1 MTSDVFEEVEMNIGI
16 PVERRPFEFRVGLPP
31 AGVELLK
38 QSGHSIFVEHD
49 AGVGAGFS
57 DQEFERAG
65 ARIVYSPEEVFGRA
79 DLLLKIAR
87 PMKEE
92 IEWLRPGS
100 KLAGLLHLASA
111 RQDKVELLLKNR
123 ITSIAYEQIQ
133 EADGTTPVKQPLA
146 EIGGRMTA
154 QIAAHYMQNYKGGK
168 GILLSGVPGVPP
180 AEVVIIGGGVAGTA
194 AARSFLG
201 LGAHVSVLDMDLRA
215 LQRISDRFPEVVTM
229 IATPNNIAR
238 TCAFADVVVGSV
250 LVPGE
255 RAPIVVTREMVQS
268 MKPRSMIIDM
278 SIDLGGCVETSRP
291 TTHEHCTYIDEGVIH
306 YCVPNIPAAVA
317 RTATHAFVNAAMLY
331 ILDLANKDLE
341 TAIRETPALEK
352 AISTH
357 DGKTLHMHRLNG
369 PEGLNNGLD

>member
-1 MTSDVFEEVEMNIGI
+1 MNIGI

-31 AGVELLK
+31 AGVEILK
-38 QSGHSIFVEHD
+38 HYGHSIFVEHN

-57 DQEFERAG
+57 DDEYERAG
-65 ARIVYSPEEVFGRA
+65 ARIVYSSDEVFGRA

-100 KLAGLLHLASA
+100 MVAGLLHLASA
-111 RQDKVELLLKNR
+111 RQDKIELMLKNK

-168 GILLSGVPGVPP
+168 GILLSGVTGVPP
-180 AEVVIIGGGVAGTA
+180 AEIVILGAGVARTA
-194 AARSFLG
+194 ASRTFLG
-201 LGAHVSVLDMDLRA
+201 LGAHVTVLDINLKA
-215 LQRISDRFPEVVTM
+215 LQRIDERFPEVVTM

-238 TCAFADVVVGSV
+238 TCAFADVVVGAV

-255 RAPIVVTREMVQS
+255 RSPIVVTREMVQS

-278 SIDLGGCVETSRP
+278 SIDQGGCVETSRP
-291 TTHEHCTYIDEGVIH
+291 TTHEHCTYIEENIIH

-317 RTATHAFVNAAMLY
+317 RTATHAFVNAAMYY
-331 ILDLANKDLE
+331 ILDLANKDFE

-357 DGKTLHMHRLNG
+357 DGKMLNMHRLNG
-369 PEGLNNGLD
+369 VEGLNDGLD

>member
-1 MTSDVFEEVEMNIGI
+1 MNIGI
-16 PVERRPFEFRVGLPP
+16 PVERRTFEFRVGLPP
-31 AGVELLK
+31 AGVEILK
-38 QSGHSIFVEHD
+38 QRGHQIFVEHN

-57 DQEFERAG
+57 DEEYERAG

-87 PMKEE
+87 PMKKE
-92 IEWLRPGS
+92 IEWLRPGAMI
-100 KLAGLLHLASA
+100 AGLLHLASA
-111 RQDKVELLLKNR
+111 RQDKIDLLLKHK
-123 ITSIAYEQIQ
+123 ITSIAYEQIE
-133 EADGTTPVKQPLA
+133 EADGTTPVKKPLA

-180 AEVVIIGGGVAGTA
+180 AEAVIIGGGVAGTA
-194 AARSFLG
+194 AVRSFLG

-238 TCAFADVVVGSV
+238 TCAFADVVVGAV

-255 RAPIVVTREMVQS
+255 RAPTVVTREMVQS

-291 TTHEHCTYIDEGVIH
+291 TTHEHCTYIEENIIH

-331 ILDLANKDLE
+331 ILDLADKDFE

-357 DGKTLHMHRLNG
+357 DGKMLHMHRLNG
-369 PEGLNNGLD
+369 PEGINNGLD